1 MIDSKLLSLESF
13 SSLRKKFKE
22 KKIVLCHGVF
32 DLLHIG
38 HIDYLESAKKFGDIL
53 IVSITSDRF
62 VNKGHG
68 RPYFNEYKRAKM
80 LLSLKIVN
88 LSFNSLN
95 KKIKILSFNIFN
107 FLPLLYIFSIL
118 LGLPKVS

>member
-1 MIDSKLLSLESF
+1 MVQIFKISMIDSKLLSLESF

-53 IVSITSDRF
+53 IVSITSDK
-62 VNKGHG
+62 VH
-68 RPYFNEYKRAKM
+68 Y
-80 LLSLKIVN
+80 L
-88 LSFNSLN
+88 
-95 KKIKILSFNIFN
+95 
-107 FLPLLYIFSIL
+107 LPLDFKCLS
-118 LGLPKVS
+118 